1 MTRTRQFFRCLLR
14 AMGDSALPLAKII
27 ALTCLSLFL
36 LKAREAAEQLRAT
49 SAELTITVA
58 KSNDALFKQYGLADE
73 ARKTLVDVHRA
84 AGEAAI
90 AERDYYTRTL
100 QPQTFAL
107 FSNLNTAITGLDAPR
122 IGADVHGTLANLNQ
136 TLDQLPP
143 LLQAATE
150 TINSAAGTL
159 DALHQAISDVDKNL
173 LNDPDV
179 AKSLNEISAILG
191 NVKLTTDEVLPIVQK
206 IRHLATDPPTKKAKL
221 LGILQFVY
229 ETVLIKAALGK

>member
-1 MTRTRQFFRCLLR
+1 MKRLLQQFLWYFHVVFGQWGKEL
-14 AMGDSALPLAKII
+14 
-27 ALTCLSLFL
+27 LSLVGIFALVCLGMFL
-36 LKAREAAEQLRAT
+36 LKAREAAEQLRAA

-107 FSNLNTAITGLDAPR
+107 FSNLNAAITGLDAPR

-136 TLDQLPP
+136 SLDQLPP
-143 LLQAATE
+143 LITSAT
-150 TINSAAGTL
+150 GTL

-179 AKSLNEISAILG
+179 AKSLNEISSILG